1 MADTPNGV
9 ASGSRRALWAEL
21 AVLAAVAAAVRTV
34 GVGGSLWLDELFTAW
49 VVLGT
54 DGTLAERAAVGNA
67 AAPYYWLVKASVA
80 VFGPAEWAVRL
91 PSLAF
96 GAAVPVAV
104 YILARTVSGS
114 VWAGR
119 VAGVLVALDGVCCA
133 YAAEARPYSVLQFF
147 GTLQLLC
154 FWQLLAGGSGRWRG
168 AFVACTIAMGYLHFV
183 GLAVVAG
190 ELAYYVLLRI
200 RGDRPAYSPGRF
212 ALDLALAGAALLPL
226 APLVLAIVGRQANF
240 DISAKLIGL
249 EDLVIL
255 HRQPAYLI
263 LPFVAAAVVAFA
275 RRPAA
280 NAPRAWVAPLAFV
293 LIVFYATAA
302 PLWAAHR
309 AGGPT
314 LFRVRYTMVLYLL
327 PMVAAG
333 AATVAWPGRWA
344 RVAFALTALALG
356 QLADSPARRIAAG
369 GSPRLTHDDWR
380 GAVGWVNERA
390 APSAPVFVLAGW
402 IETDS
407 YLRSDDPLIRAYL
420 ISPVRTVYPLTN
432 PERPVRSLTFAGDLF
447 SESDAE
453 VIRTAGEAWF
463 VVNGTGAF
471 ADRVAVRA
479 TGRLSRGGLTV
490 EVTDRKVWRN
500 VVAFRLRLAPSRQ
513 QPAAP

>member
-1 MADTPNGV
+1 MADTANGV

-80 VFGPAEWAVRL
+80 VFGPAEWAIRL

-96 GAAVPVAV
+96 GAAVPVVV
-104 YILARTVSGS
+104 YILARTLSGS
-114 VWAGR
+114 AWSGR

-147 GTLQLLC
+147 GALQLLA
-154 FWQLLAGGSGRWRG
+154 FWNLLHGGSGRWRV
-168 AFVACTIAMGYLHFV
+168 AFVATTIAMGYLHFV

-190 ELAYYVLLRI
+190 ELAYYALLRL
-200 RGDRPAYSPGRF
+200 RGERPAYTPKRF
-212 ALDLALAGAALLPL
+212 ALDLALAGVALLPL
-226 APLVLAIVGRQANF
+226 VPLVLAILGRKANF

-280 NAPRAWVAPLAFV
+280 DAPRAWVAPLAFTLV
-293 LIVFYATAA
+293 VFYATVG

-314 LFRVRYTMVLYLL
+314 LFRVRYTMVPYLL
-327 PMVAAG
+327 PLVAAG
-333 AATVAWPGRWA
+333 VATVAWQWRWA
-344 RVAFALTALALG
+344 RVAFGLTALVLG
-356 QLADSPARRIAAG
+356 QLAESPAKRIAAG

-380 GAVGWVNERA
+380 GPVGWVNERA
-390 APSAPVFVLAGW
+390 APSTPVFVFAGW

-407 YLRSDDPLIRAYL
+407 YLTSDDPLIRAYL
-420 ISPVRTVYPLTN
+420 VSPVRTVYALAN
-432 PERPVRSLTFAGDLF
+432 PDRPVRPLTFKGDLTG
-447 SESDAE
+447 EADAE

-463 VVNGTGAF
+463 VVNDNESHS
-471 ADRVAVRA
+471 DRVAARA
-479 TGRLSRGGLTV
+479 VGRLSRGGLLA
-490 EVTDRKVWRN
+490 EVTDRKAFRN
-500 VVAFRLRLAPSRQ
+500 VVAFRIRLVSSPKKAVP
-513 QPAAP
+513 